1 MNGPDRGQSRT
12 GAVCRASRRTGAGA
26 GSRARGGR
34 VERDR
39 GAGREWRRSW
49 AGAAPV
55 RWEAHRLGGRNPIGG
70 LTQTV
75 GRT

>member
-26 GSRARGGR
+26 GSRARGG
-34 VERDR
+34 
-39 GAGREWRRSW
+39 GSSGTGGKEWRRSW